1 MQNPIIEKIKVLYQ
15 NADSKILIEDCF
27 NKIFT
32 PLLHTKEIGVT
43 SKQILDWK
51 KAGLLLESDSN
62 HEGWTEFNIRDGIW
76 LKFISE
82 LRKFGMPYVDIKR
95 VKNSFLHKV
104 SSIQEKI
111 STLRKNEPNNDAVG
125 IVDDFM
131 KKNLSSIDLE
141 ENQTVNEFDIL
152 IVILLLFKS
161 EVNIS
166 FYFDE
171 DHFAFVPSYEPITNT
186 QKESISELNKLMYKK
201 SFALINIKSLVSVF
215 FENEKLDHVD
225 DLFLGLMNKF
235 EKDILEKVRSG
246 DYQQVIVKIDNGE
259 VIQLRLKKKKDDA
272 TENKISR
279 LFKKGDYKE
288 IQLITRDGKVI
299 SYDETEIIK
308 MNI

>member
-15 NADSKILIEDCF
+15 NPDSKILIEDCF

-62 HEGWTEFNIRDGIW
+62 QEGWTEFNIRDGIW

-82 LRKFGMPYVDIKR
+82 LRKFGMPYEDIKR

-131 KKNLSSIDLE
+131 KKNLSSIEL
-141 ENQTVNEFDIL
+141 FGR
-152 IVILLLFKS
+152 LLYVWSKAKS
-161 EVNIS
+161 I
-166 FYFDE
+166 
-171 DHFAFVPSYEPITNT
+171 I
-186 QKESISELNKLMYKK
+186 LNKFDSTCYDYGRSAPNHHQDEKQLQP
-201 SFALINIKSLVSVF
+201 LV
-215 FENEKLDHVD
+215 
-225 DLFLGLMNKF
+225 LF
-235 EKDILEKVRSG
+235 
-246 DYQQVIVKIDNGE
+246 Q
-259 VIQLRLKKKKDDA
+259 
-272 TENKISR
+272 
-279 LFKKGDYKE
+279 
-288 IQLITRDGKVI
+288 
-299 SYDETEIIK
+299 
-308 MNI
+308 